1 MSYCKELSHTEMNY
15 VDIWLKTTA
24 NRPAMQC
31 NEESCTAT
39 EERSRSRTFE
49 PLLTGMQC
57 DLTAQYFNDKCSSP
71 GTPIH

>member
-39 EERSRSRTFE
+39 EERSPSCTFE
-49 PLLTGMQC
+49 PFLTGM
-57 DLTAQYFNDKCSSP
+57 
-71 GTPIH
+71 